1 MAYRI
6 YRCCAIIPALGG
18 ESMTDSK
25 TSTKSNTQNA
35 QPQKVPHF
43 SAAAVKRAK
52 NAKASARL
60 LEAMKFIKAEA
71 SVA

>member
-1 MAYRI
+1 
-6 YRCCAIIPALGG
+6 
-18 ESMTDSK
+18 MTDSK

-60 LEAMKFIKAEA
+60 LEAMKFIKLRRLLPDV
-71 SVA
+71 SGFTI

>member
-1 MAYRI
+1 
-6 YRCCAIIPALGG
+6 
-18 ESMTDSK
+18 MTNSK
-25 TSTKSNTQNA
+25 TSAKPNTQNV
-35 QPQKVPHF
+35 QSQKVPNF

-60 LEAMKFIKAEA
+60 LEAMKFVKTEA

>member
-1 MAYRI
+1 
-6 YRCCAIIPALGG
+6 
-18 ESMTDSK
+18 MTDSK
-25 TSTKSNTQNA
+25 TSTKPNSQNA

-52 NAKASARL
+52 NAKASVRL
-60 LEAMKFIKAEA
+60 VEAMKFIKAEA

>member
-1 MAYRI
+1 
-6 YRCCAIIPALGG
+6 
-18 ESMTDSK
+18 MTNSK
-25 TSTKSNTQNA
+25 TSAKLNTQNV
-35 QPQKVPHF
+35 QSQKVPNF

-60 LEAMKFIKAEA
+60 LEAIKFVKTEV

>member
-1 MAYRI
+1 
-6 YRCCAIIPALGG
+6 
-18 ESMTDSK
+18 MTDSK
-25 TSTKSNTQNA
+25 TSTKSNSQNV

-52 NAKASARL
+52 NAKASERL

>member
-1 MAYRI
+1 
-6 YRCCAIIPALGG
+6 
-18 ESMTDSK
+18 MTNSK
-25 TSTKSNTQNA
+25 TSTKLNSQNV
-35 QPQKVPHF
+35 QRQKVPHF